1 MYANSQAWA
10 ASDNQKRIDM
20 HEENKRLAA
29 MLANYGL
36 KVVTDGASWFLDKVG
51 GPLLY
56 DVYKKYRY
64 HTGGIVGGGDIK
76 SNEQISLLKE
86 KEWVLSEQMVD
97 NLVKQM
103 DRISTLSKALDNLP
117 TNMQDFLLT
126 DVLDKNMKIQN
137 NGANTVI
144 SIGDT
149 IIQGNAD
156 SNTVSQHQKVSRDML
171 NQIARMLKIKV

>member
-1 MYANSQAWA
+1 M
-10 ASDNQKRIDM
+10 
-20 HEENKRLAA
+20 
-29 MLANYGL
+29 
-36 KVVTDGASWFLDKVG
+36 
-51 GPLLY
+51 
-56 DVYKKYRY
+56 
-64 HTGGIVGGGDIK
+64 
-76 SNEQISLLKE
+76 LKE

-137 NGANTVI
+137 NGSNTVI
-144 SIGDT
+144 NIGDT